1 VSSTGSMR
9 SPTSK
14 GNMTKTVH
22 KMEMWRN
29 IIHIYMYIYSV
40 CNMIGIC
47 IYSTKNHLVI
57 PTFPCFSH
65 LSQQGHALI
74 HRHQTGRFRCRGRR
88 CLSPLQPALGVE
100 GHRSQS
106 SRGGQRRQASD
117 AKNVAPWEHLGR
129 KWRKFTVFFGCVSG
143 FSLVFSGLF
152 SKLRKA
158 ISWSF
163 LILSPLGTGRND
175 KNIVGKWWMYVG
187 QEPCKKK
194 LPSGNLMSSYEGFFG
209 DVRCES
215 LFPFESML
223 SVKALATIAATD
235 WQRPLTFL
243 ALKCRVQI
251 FTASK
256 RNGDPVVTDAA
267 SPILT
272 IRISACKDQ
281 REKTRHGFWKKN
293 ITFRGIGRLQI
304 PTAKFSGWG
313 PRHRHHPASRTCR
326 PGRCGHTVLS
336 LRRRHKMSIWDAF
349 WMTGLKFWAH
359 TWSKMCCIH
368 LRGGFGRRICNTAQL
383 SYPNSPHKIADV
395 LQ

>member
-1 VSSTGSMR
+1 MTETSETSITHHNPLKYTKITYNHLKMGSAKTPSMGSTPNFSCSSRKSPSPRPSHTGASPPGSSAVSSTGSMR

-29 IIHIYMYIYSV
+29 IIHIYIYMYIYSV

-194 LPSGNLMSSYEGFFG
+194 TSLWQSDEFLWGIFW
-209 DVRCES
+209 RC
-215 LFPFESML
+215 
-223 SVKALATIAATD
+223 
-235 WQRPLTFL
+235 
-243 ALKCRVQI
+243 
-251 FTASK
+251 
-256 RNGDPVVTDAA
+256 
-267 SPILT
+267 
-272 IRISACKDQ
+272 
-281 REKTRHGFWKKN
+281 
-293 ITFRGIGRLQI
+293 
-304 PTAKFSGWG
+304 
-313 PRHRHHPASRTCR
+313 
-326 PGRCGHTVLS
+326 
-336 LRRRHKMSIWDAF
+336 
-349 WMTGLKFWAH
+349 
-359 TWSKMCCIH
+359 
-368 LRGGFGRRICNTAQL
+368 
-383 SYPNSPHKIADV
+383 
-395 LQ
+395 